1 MGVDNSGTTVAVL
14 AIDGGNS
21 KTDVALV
28 ALDGTVLAR
37 VRGPGANAQKLG
49 LPEAMRIICS
59 LVRQAALDAGLT
71 PGERLAKHTA
81 AYLAGVDVP
90 REEVALAGAVRDQRW
105 SDSITVDND
114 TFAVF
119 RAGTT
124 KHWGVGV
131 VVGAGTNAVGKAPDG
146 RTARF
151 VAIGALSGDFGGGH
165 DLSQWVMWHAARDED
180 GRGAPTALRQAVID
194 HFGMASVHDVV
205 VAFHLGQ
212 LRRADQLALTPLLFQ
227 VAACGD
233 AIAAD
238 LVDRQAREVALLAK
252 SVMRRLDL
260 MSTPTDVVLGGGVL
274 TPRDPLLMR
283 RVEHWMAREVPT
295 ALTRVN
301 DVPAIAGA
309 ALLGLDHLG
318 LSGPG
323 ATGGRGGTGAT
334 GADAE
339 QRLRNAFGADPMTQL

>member
-1 MGVDNSGTTVAVL
+1 
-14 AIDGGNS
+14 
-21 KTDVALV
+21 
-28 ALDGTVLAR
+28 
-37 VRGPGANAQKLG
+37 
-49 LPEAMRIICS
+49 MRIIRS
-59 LVRQAALDAGLT
+59 LVRQASLDAGLAHVQ
-71 PGERLAKHTA
+71 PLENHTS
-81 AYLAGVDVP
+81 AYLDCVEVP
-90 REEVALAGAVRDQRW
+90 HEEAALRAAVRDQRW
-105 SDSITVDND
+105 SDSETVDND

-124 KHWGVGV
+124 THWGVGV
-131 VVGAGTNAVGKAPDG
+131 VVGAGTNAVGKAPNG
-146 RTARF
+146 RMARF
-151 VAIGALSGDFGGGH
+151 VAIGALSGDFGGGY
-165 DLSQWVMWHAARDED
+165 DLSQRVMWHAARDED
-180 GRGAPTALRQAVID
+180 GRGAPTALRQAVLER
-194 HFGMASVHDVV
+194 FGMSSVHEVI
-205 VAFHLGQ
+205 VAFHLGT

-227 VAACGD
+227 IAAGGD

-238 LVDRQAREVALLAK
+238 LVDRQAHEVALLAK

-274 TPRDPLLMR
+274 TARDPLLMR
-283 RVEHWMAREVPT
+283 RIEHWMAREVPA

-318 LSGPG
+318 LSGPS

-339 QRLRNAFGADPMTQL
+339 QRLRNAFGAVPMTQL